1 MLTRDVLAK
10 KGTNVITIGADAT
23 LHDAVLRLNEHGIGA
38 LVVTGGDGEV
48 RGILTERDILR
59 VCGERSLFLGG
70 AGESDGG
77 EGPLLVRDA
86 MTEDVVVG
94 VPRDRIDY
102 VMGVMTERR
111 IRHLPIVEDGQLAGM
126 ISIGDVVN
134 AQVVEAEF
142 EIRMLK
148 GYVHGRTY

>member
-10 KGTNVITIGADAT
+10 KGTDVITIGADAT

-38 LVVTGGDGEV
+38 LVVTGDDGEV

-70 AGESDGG
+70 SGDGG
-77 EGPLLVRDA
+77 EHPLLVGDA
-86 MTEDVVVG
+86 MTADVVVG

-111 IRHLPIVEDGQLAGM
+111 IRHLPIVEDGQLVGM

-148 GYVHGRTY
+148 GYVQGRTY

>member
-10 KGTNVITIGADAT
+10 KGTDVITIGADAT
-23 LHDAVLRLNEHGIGA
+23 LHDAVCRLNEHGIGA
-38 LVVTGGDGEV
+38 LVVTGDDGEV
-48 RGILTERDILR
+48 RGIVTERDILR
-59 VCGERSLFLGG
+59 VCGEQNLFLGG
-70 AGESDGG
+70 SGEARVG
-77 EGPLLVRDA
+77 EEPLLVRDA

-111 IRHLPIVEDGQLAGM
+111 IRHLPIVEDGRLAGM

>member
-1 MLTRDVLAK
+1 
-10 KGTNVITIGADAT
+10 
-23 LHDAVLRLNEHGIGA
+23 
-38 LVVTGGDGEV
+38 VTGDDGEV
-48 RGILTERDILR
+48 QGILTERDILR
-59 VCGERSLFLGG
+59 VCGEKSLFLGG
-70 AGESDGG
+70 GGESGSG
-77 EGPLLVRDA
+77 SGPLQVRDA

-111 IRHLPIVEDGQLAGM
+111 IRHLPIVEDGRLAGM

-148 GYVHGRTY
+148 GYVQGRTY